1 MKTISRT
8 SKLLSKKET
17 DIGTVSLR
25 RVATIKDALSA
36 MTKNNPKET
45 NIPAGIVLVT
55 EASGKLLGLVTDGDI
70 RRALSKGAKML
81 TPLGDIMN
89 KDAFVIVGPKDH
101 TAILSLVNNEIR
113 SRGVHQHRY
122 DKIVIV
128 DESKKVTDVFSFYDL
143 WQGSDIRFKKI
154 GVAGLGYVGLTLGLT
169 LSDLGFN
176 VVGVDVNARTR
187 EIIKGKRSPFYEEGI
202 DVLLSDHVGKK
213 FLVSDTFDGENC
225 CDVYFIAVGTP
236 IGEDNVPKMTYLEE
250 AARNIGKVLK
260 RGDIVILRSTVPL
273 GTTRNVIVPILEAA
287 SGLRGGEDFFV
298 VFAPER
304 TIEGKALAE
313 LRSLPQV
320 IGGINQAS
328 SNLAAS
334 IFSMMTKSLAIV
346 DSTEEAEAVKLIN
359 NTYRDVTFAFANEVS
374 MVCQKWNIDTN
385 KVIEA
390 ANMGYARS
398 NVPKPSPGVGG
409 YCLVKDPLIFA
420 YGARAKGYEPKLFEY
435 ARRVNETILTTLA
448 DDVVKHLDSLKTKQ
462 KSKIFILGFAF
473 KGNPPTSD
481 LRGSTTVTLTKIL
494 LERGY
499 TNVYGYDPVVAK
511 EEIEALGVKV
521 VRKVEDGFQN
531 ADAVL
536 VMNNHSALK
545 ELPART
551 LMLKAHV
558 GAALF
563 DTWALYNKDEILKT
577 KGISYKR
584 L

>member
-1 MKTISRT
+1 MATISE
-8 SKLLSKKET
+8 SPKLLSKKEI
-17 DIGTVSLR
+17 DIRAVSLR
-25 RVATIKDALSA
+25 RTETIKDALRA
-36 MTKNNPKET
+36 MTKNNPRET
-45 NIPAGIVLVT
+45 NVPAGIALVT
-55 EASGKLLGLVTDGDI
+55 DTSGKLLGLVTDGDI
-70 RRALSKGAKML
+70 RRALAKGAKML
-81 TPLGDIMN
+81 TALGEIMN
-89 KDAFVIVGPKDH
+89 KDAFVIVGPKDQA
-101 TAILSLVNNEIR
+101 TILSLVNDEIR
-113 SRGVHQHRY
+113 NRGVHQHRY

-128 DESKKVTDVFSFYDL
+128 DESKKVTDVLSFYDL

-169 LSDLGFN
+169 LADLGFK

-187 EIIKGKRSPFYEEGI
+187 DIIKQKKSPFYEEGI
-202 DVLLSDHVGKK
+202 DILLSDHVGKK
-213 FLVSDTFDGENC
+213 FIVSENFEGVHR

-250 AARNIGKVLK
+250 VAKSIGKVLK

-273 GTTRNVIVPILEAA
+273 GTTRTIVVPLLEEA
-287 SGLRGGEDFFV
+287 SGLRGGEDFFA

-304 TIEGKALAE
+304 TIEGKALEE
-313 LRSLPQV
+313 LRTLPQV

-334 IFSMMTKSLAIV
+334 IFSLMTKSLAIV
-346 DSTEEAEAVKLIN
+346 DSTEEAEVVKLIN

-390 ANMGYARS
+390 ANMGYVRS

-420 YGARAKGYEPKLFEY
+420 HGARAAGYEPKLFEY
-435 ARRVNETILTTLA
+435 ARHVNESILTTLA
-448 DDVVKHLDSLKTKQ
+448 DNVIAHLAALKTKQ
-462 KSKIFILGFAF
+462 KPKIFILGFAF

-481 LRGSTTVTLTKIL
+481 LRGSTTVTLAKYL
-494 LERGY
+494 MERGY
-499 TNVYGYDPVVAK
+499 TNIYGFDPIVPK
-511 EEIEALGVKV
+511 EEIERLGVKIV
-521 VRKVEDGFQN
+521 KKVEDGFQN
-531 ADAVL
+531 ADVVL
-536 VMNNHSALK
+536 VMNNHPTLK
-545 ELPART
+545 ELPVRVF
-551 LMLKAHV
+551 MGKAHI

-563 DTWALYNKDEILKT
+563 DTWALYTKEEVLKT
-577 KGISYKR
+577 KGIFYKR

>member
-1 MKTISRT
+1 MATIVQNVA
-8 SKLLSKKET
+8 LLSKKEKNIR
-17 DIGTVSLR
+17 DISLR
-25 RVATIKDALSA
+25 RTALVKDALRA

-45 NIPAGIVLVT
+45 NIPAGIALVT
-55 EASGKLLGLVTDGDI
+55 ETSGKLLGLVTDGDI
-70 RRALSKGAKML
+70 RRALAKGARI
-81 TPLGDIMN
+81 TAPLADIMN
-89 KDAFVIVGPKDH
+89 KDAFVIVGPMDN
-101 TAILSLVNNEIR
+101 AGIFSLVNEEIR
-113 SRGVHQHRY
+113 NRGVHEHRY
-122 DKIVIV
+122 DKIIMV
-128 DESKKVTDVFSFYDL
+128 DEAKRVTDVLSFYDL
-143 WQGSDIRFKKI
+143 WQGSDVRFKRI
-154 GVAGLGYVGLTLGLT
+154 GVAGLGYVGLTLALT
-169 LSDLGFN
+169 LADLGFK
-176 VVGVDVNARTR
+176 VVGVDVNERTR
-187 EIIKGKRSPFYEEGI
+187 DSIKQKKTPFYEEGI
-202 DVLLSDHVGKK
+202 DVLLQDHVGKK
-213 FLVSDTFDGENC
+213 FVVSENFELNNR

-236 IGEDNVPKMTYLEE
+236 IGEDNVPDMTYLKD

-273 GTTRNVIVPILEAA
+273 GTTRNIIVPILEAA
-287 SGLRGGEDFFV
+287 SGLRGGEGFFA

-313 LRSLPQV
+313 LRTLPQV

-334 IFSMMTKSLAIV
+334 IFSMMTKSLAVV

-420 YGARAKGYEPKLFEY
+420 YGARVVGYEPKLFEY
-435 ARRVNETILTTLA
+435 ARRVNETILTNLA
-448 DDVVKHLDSLKTKQ
+448 EDVIKHLDYLTSKQ

-481 LRGSTTVTLTKIL
+481 LRGSTTVALAKYL
-494 LERGY
+494 VERGY
-499 TNVYGYDPVVAK
+499 ANIHGYDPVVSK
-511 EEIEALGVKV
+511 EEIEQLGVKV

-536 VMNNHSALK
+536 VMNNHPALE
-545 ELPART
+545 ELSVRS
-551 LMLKAHV
+551 LMTKAHI

-563 DTWALYNKDEILKT
+563 DTWALYNKEEVLKT
-577 KGISYKR
+577 KGISYRR

>member
-1 MKTISRT
+1 MTHAT
-8 SKLLSKKET
+8 PAFSKKAK
-17 DIGTVSLR
+17 DIHTLCLR
-25 RVATIKDALSA
+25 RTHTIKDALYA
-36 MTKNNPKET
+36 MTKNNPQET
-45 NIPAGIVLVT
+45 NIPAGIALVT
-55 EASGKLLGLVTDGDI
+55 DAGGKLLGLVTDGDI
-70 RRALSKGAKML
+70 RRALTKGARTV
-81 TPLGDIMN
+81 TPLAEIMN
-89 KDAFVIVGPKDH
+89 KDAFVIVGPKDRA
-101 TAILSLVNNEIR
+101 TILSLVNDEIR
-113 SRGVHQHRY
+113 NRGVHQHRY
-122 DKIVIV
+122 DKIIIV
-128 DESKKVTDVFSFYDL
+128 DESRHVTDVLSFYDL

-169 LSDLGFN
+169 LADLGFK
-176 VVGVDVNARTR
+176 VVGVDVNVKTLS
-187 EIIKGKRSPFYEEGI
+187 IIKEKKSPFYEEGL

-213 FLVSDTFDGENC
+213 FVVSENFEGENR

-236 IGEDNVPKMTYLEE
+236 IGEDNIPKLSYLEE
-250 AARNIGKVLK
+250 ATRNIGKVLK

-273 GTTRNVIVPILEAA
+273 GTTRKVIVPLLEAA
-287 SGLRGGEDFFV
+287 SGLLGGEDFFA

-304 TIEGKALAE
+304 TIEGQALAE
-313 LRSLPQV
+313 LRTLPQV

-334 IFSMMTKSLAIV
+334 IFSLMTKSLAIV

-420 YGARAKGYEPKLFEY
+420 HGARAAGYEPKLFEY
-435 ARRVNETILTTLA
+435 ARGVNERILSTLTE
-448 DDVVKHLDSLKTKQ
+448 DVIAHLDSRATKQ
-462 KSKIFILGFAF
+462 KSKVFILGFAF

-481 LRGSTTVTLTKIL
+481 LRGSTTVTLAKNL
-494 LERGY
+494 MERGY
-499 TNVYGYDPVVAK
+499 ANIYGYDPVVRR
-511 EEIEALGVKV
+511 EELEALGMKIVK
-521 VRKVEDGFQN
+521 RVEDGFRN

-536 VMNNHSALK
+536 VMNNHPALK
-545 ELPART
+545 ELPVRA
-551 LMLKAHV
+551 LMAKAHI

-563 DTWALYNKDEILKT
+563 DTWALYNKEEVLKT
-577 KGISYKR
+577 KGILYRR

>member
-1 MKTISRT
+1 MTTLVRNT
-8 SKLLSKKET
+8 MLLSKKEK
-17 DIGTVSLR
+17 DICTISLR
-25 RVATIKDALSA
+25 RTATVKDALTV

-45 NIPAGIVLVT
+45 NIPAGIAFVT
-55 EASGKLLGLVTDGDI
+55 EAGGKLLGLITDGDI
-70 RRALSKGAKML
+70 RRALARGSRMTTL
-81 TPLGDIMN
+81 VSEVMN
-89 KDAFVIVGPKDH
+89 KDVFVIVGPKDH
-101 TAILSLVNNEIR
+101 ATIFSLVNEEIR
-113 SRGVHQHRY
+113 NRGVHAHRY
-122 DKIVIV
+122 DKIIIV
-128 DESKKVTDVFSFYDL
+128 DESKRVTDVLSFYDL
-143 WQGSDIRFKKI
+143 WQGSDIRFKRI

-169 LSDLGFN
+169 LADLGFK

-187 EIIKGKRSPFYEEGI
+187 DIIKQKKSPFYEEGI

-213 FLVSDTFDGENC
+213 FIVSENFEGANR

-236 IGEDNVPKMTYLEE
+236 IGEDNIPKMTYLED
-250 AARNIGKVLK
+250 AAHSISGVLK
-260 RGDIVILRSTVPL
+260 RGDTVILRSTVPL
-273 GTTRNVIVPILEAA
+273 GTTRNIIVPILEAT

-313 LRSLPQV
+313 LRTLPQV

-328 SNLAAS
+328 STIAAS
-334 IFSMMTKSLAIV
+334 IFSTMTKSLAIV

-390 ANMGYARS
+390 ANMGYVRS

-420 YGARAKGYEPKLFEY
+420 YGARMAGYEPKLFEY
-435 ARRVNETILTTLA
+435 ARQVNETILTTLA
-448 DDVVKHLDSLKTKQ
+448 DDVIRHVEKLKTKQ

-481 LRGSTTVTLTKIL
+481 LRGSTTVALVKYLI
-494 LERGY
+494 ERGY
-499 TNVYGYDPVVAK
+499 TNISGYDPVVPK
-511 EEIEALGVKV
+511 EEIEQLGVKV
-521 VRKVEDGFQN
+521 VRRVEDGFQN

-545 ELPART
+545 ELPVRS
-551 LMLKAHV
+551 LMTKAHI

-563 DTWALYNKDEILKT
+563 DTWALYNKEEVLKT

>member
-1 MKTISRT
+1 
-8 SKLLSKKET
+8 
-17 DIGTVSLR
+17 
-25 RVATIKDALSA
+25 
-36 MTKNNPKET
+36 
-45 NIPAGIVLVT
+45 
-55 EASGKLLGLVTDGDI
+55 
-70 RRALSKGAKML
+70 
-81 TPLGDIMN
+81 
-89 KDAFVIVGPKDH
+89 
-101 TAILSLVNNEIR
+101 
-113 SRGVHQHRY
+113 
-122 DKIVIV
+122 
-128 DESKKVTDVFSFYDL
+128 
-143 WQGSDIRFKKI
+143 
-154 GVAGLGYVGLTLGLT
+154 
-169 LSDLGFN
+169 
-176 VVGVDVNARTR
+176 
-187 EIIKGKRSPFYEEGI
+187 
-202 DVLLSDHVGKK
+202 LLSDHVGKK
-213 FLVSDTFDGENC
+213 FVVSENFEGANR
-225 CDVYFIAVGTP
+225 CDIYFIAVGTP
-236 IGEDNVPKMTYLEE
+236 IGDDNIPKMTYLEE

-260 RGDIVILRSTVPL
+260 RGDVVILRSTVPL
-273 GTTRNVIVPILEAA
+273 GTTRNVIVPILEQA
-287 SGLRGGEDFFV
+287 SGLRGGEDFFA

-313 LRSLPQV
+313 LRTLPQV

-334 IFSMMTKSLAIV
+334 IFSLMTKTLAIV

-420 YGARAKGYEPKLFEY
+420 YGARTAGYEPKLFEY
-435 ARRVNETILTTLA
+435 ARQVNERILTTLGE
-448 DDVVKHLDSLKTKQ
+448 DVIQHLESLKTKQ

-481 LRGSTTVTLTKIL
+481 LRGSTTVTLAKYL
-494 LERGY
+494 LEKGY
-499 TNVYGYDPVVAK
+499 SNVYGYDPVVGR
-511 EEIEALGVKV
+511 EEIEAFGVKG
-521 VRKVEDGFQN
+521 VRRVEDGFQN

-536 VMNNHSALK
+536 VMNNHLALA
-545 ELPART
+545 ELPVRS
-551 LMLKAHV
+551 LMGKAHI

-563 DTWALYNKDEILKT
+563 DTWALYNKEEILKT